1 MANEYSL
8 VSSFIAETHTE
19 FPEPVDD
26 FKSIVAEFGENID
39 EIAKSAELLKNW
51 HFLGCA
57 ELCFERIIHVS
68 PMNFPAWGQLISAL
82 FCQRKFAEAL
92 DVVVRLFSKHGII
105 HLNLLDDILNRAL
118 WSGKH
123 KLVTKFFLE
132 NQNILAF
139 AIKEDPDGY
148 ITDALISY
156 ACEAEPGFLNSINS
170 MYEQLVGRQI
180 PYLNQLFS
188 IDTQKEKT
196 FMFASHGFAG
206 TGIFFDFF
214 PLIGVR
220 LDRISYRW
228 TGPTHINENLEFRKL
243 HKIEQRDGGAA
254 LALRRG
260 FLFQTNIRC
269 YCFNHRVPNP
279 ERVGDT
285 FGFFVIRDPRVSLKT
300 WGKPTV
306 THIQSGSFSRFVSI
320 HAQDWCDFV
329 DVIEKMQNKLIVRF
343 EDWKADPRAVS
354 NQILSKIEITTRPS
368 AIEEAIYLT
377 DSKLARQFKNGL
389 ELVNSNASS
398 SNAAT
403 DEQLDEAYLIIE
415 KICGDRL
422 NKYGY
427 SNRIFP
433 VVDK

>member
-8 VSSFIAETHTE
+8 VSIFIAETNTE
-19 FPEPVDD
+19 FPEPVDA
-26 FKSIVAEFGENID
+26 FKSIVAGFGDDID
-39 EIAKSAELLKNW
+39 AIAQSAELLTNW
-51 HFLGCA
+51 HYLGCA

-68 PMNFPAWGQLISAL
+68 PTNFPAWGKLISAL
-82 FCQRKFAEAL
+82 FNQRKFAEAL
-92 DVVVRLFSKHGII
+92 DLVERLFSKHGII
-105 HLNLLDDILNRAL
+105 HLSLLDDILNRAL

-123 KLVTKFFLE
+123 KLVSNFFLS

-148 ITDALISY
+148 IADALISY

-170 MYEQLVGRQI
+170 MYEKLVGHPI
-180 PYLNQLFS
+180 SYLKQLFS
-188 IDTQKEKT
+188 LDSQKEKT

-228 TGPTHINENLEFRKL
+228 SSPNYIDENIEFRRLSKPYEG
-243 HKIEQRDGGAA
+243 KE
-254 LALRRG
+254 LANTLRRG

-269 YCFNHRVPNP
+269 YCFDHRLPNP

-285 FGFFVIRDPRVSLKT
+285 LGFFVIRDPRVSIKT
-300 WGKPTV
+300 WGKPTT
-306 THIQSGSFSRFVSI
+306 THIQNGSFSRFVSVR
-320 HAQDWCDFV
+320 AQDWCDFV
-329 DVIEKMQNKLIVRF
+329 DVIDKMQNKLIVRF
-343 EDWKADPRAVS
+343 EDWKANPRSVAEQIVS
-354 NQILSKIEITTRPS
+354 RIGITTRIS

-377 DSKLARQFKNGL
+377 DTNLARQFKNGL
-389 ELVNSNASS
+389 ESVNSNVSS
-398 SNAAT
+398 STAAT
-403 DEQLDEAYLIIE
+403 DEQLDEAYRIIE
-415 KICGDRL
+415 NICGDRL

-427 SNRIFP
+427 SNRI
-433 VVDK
+433 VL